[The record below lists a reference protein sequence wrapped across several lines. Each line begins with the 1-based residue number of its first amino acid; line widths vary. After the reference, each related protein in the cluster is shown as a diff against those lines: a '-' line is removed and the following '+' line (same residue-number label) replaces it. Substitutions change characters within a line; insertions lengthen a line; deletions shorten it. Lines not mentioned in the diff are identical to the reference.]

1 MNSTPDDEFNALA
14 AEAEIEWPEITRQMA
29 ALFQIHGAIK
39 LFHKVEFECSI
50 TLAGAAEG
58 IFPDDL
64 QNISLYKILR
74 ERQTAKPEKLDL
86 SFVQNWLKHGTF
98 KLKDGKQVAL
108 ESMRITP
115 FLGGIF
121 NSTCDNEVR
130 CGLRWGYA
138 ANGQI
143 HKVVQGR
150 GVSRPRQGAE
160 QAPTAAALAFGFLQL
175 IGRYYVNVIIPIS
188 RVTARQF
195 GYLPNMIQPPLLG
208 VVNAASAVS
217 ARTLTCRSPAVSRS
231 CSMLSVDAAPLANS
245 R

>member
-39 LFHKVEFECSI
+39 LFHKAEFESSI

-58 IFPDDL
+58 ILPDDL

-86 SFVQNWLKHGTF
+86 NFVQNWLKHGTF

-115 FLGGIF
+115 FL
-121 NSTCDNEVR
+121 EVFSIQR
-130 CGLRWGYA
+130 A
-138 ANGQI
+138 I
-143 HKVVQGR
+143 
-150 GVSRPRQGAE
+150 
-160 QAPTAAALAFGFLQL
+160 LQL

-188 RVTARQF
+188 RVTAGQF